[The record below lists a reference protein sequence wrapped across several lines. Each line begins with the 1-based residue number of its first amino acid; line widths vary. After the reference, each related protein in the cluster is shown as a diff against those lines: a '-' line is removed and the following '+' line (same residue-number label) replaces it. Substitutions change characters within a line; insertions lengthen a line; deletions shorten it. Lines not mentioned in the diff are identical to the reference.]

1 MQYKNVMLQEKMR
14 EGHDIMSSVRTVN
27 ININANESYSV
38 TDKNGKQ
45 DKSKEKGG
53 NIINGANLNLG
64 GDLVAQKRKD
74 AMNKAME
81 TINKTFNKD
90 IERDKELAGRQD
102 RIDELKRMIRDAHNS
117 IKDADK
123 KLADLKEEYGIEDD
137 SDEQKELE
145 LLMKR
150 VDSERDNLG
159 VKLTDEDIA
168 KLDEIDKRGLTE
180 YQQRAVQA
188 YEPKSIQKSL
198 IKDYEKELN
207 KEIKSLQAAKLDD
220 LKSAPMIESR
230 KQADD
235 ILQAASK
242 EIISTLIDEAK
253 EKIEEKAEE
262 EKEKAEEAKEEQERL
277 EELINKK
284 KEEKDIT
291 EEIPLDEYR
300 KTDELR
306 QELNTIVKDAGLSQE
321 DMLGLKINQKA

>member
-1 MQYKNVMLQEKMR
+1 
-14 EGHDIMSSVRTVN
+14 MSSVRTVN
-27 ININANESYSV
+27 INANESYSI
-38 TDKNGKQ
+38 TEKNGKLH
-45 DKSKEKGG
+45 KSKEKSG
-53 NIINGANLNLG
+53 NVVNGAGLSLA

-74 AMNKAME
+74 AMNRAME
-81 TINKTFNKD
+81 TLNKTFNKD
-90 IERDKELAGRQD
+90 IERDKELSGRQD
-102 RIDELKRMIRDAHNS
+102 RIDELKRMIRDAHNV
-117 IKDADK
+117 IDEADK
-123 KLADLKEEYGIEDD
+123 KLAELKEEYGIDDD
-137 SDEQKELE
+137 SKEQKELD

-150 VDSERDNLG
+150 IDSQQDNLD
-159 VKLTDEDIA
+159 VELTDEEKA
-168 KLDEIDKRGLTE
+168 QLEEIDEKGLTE
-180 YQQRAVQA
+180 YQQRALQA

-198 IKDYEKELN
+198 IVDYEKELN
-207 KEIKSLQAAKLDD
+207 KAIKSLQAAKIDD
-220 LKSAPMIESR
+220 LKSAPMVESR

-235 ILQAASK
+235 ILEAARK
-242 EIISTLIDEAK
+242 DIIGTLYEEAK

-306 QELNTIVKDAGLSQE
+306 QELNTIVKDTGLSQE

>member
-1 MQYKNVMLQEKMR
+1 
-14 EGHDIMSSVRTVN
+14 MSSVRTVN
-27 ININANESYSV
+27 INANESYSI
-38 TDKNGKQ
+38 TEKNGKLN
-45 DKSKEKGG
+45 KSKEKSG
-53 NIINGANLNLG
+53 NVVNGAGLSLA

-74 AMNKAME
+74 AMNRAME
-81 TINKTFNKD
+81 TLNKTFNKD
-90 IERDKELAGRQD
+90 IERDKELSGRQD
-102 RIDELKRMIRDAHNS
+102 RIDELKRMIRDAHNV
-117 IKDADK
+117 IDEADK
-123 KLADLKEEYGIEDD
+123 KLAELKEEYGIDDD
-137 SDEQKELE
+137 SKEQKELD

-150 VDSERDNLG
+150 IDSQQDNLD
-159 VKLTDEDIA
+159 VELTDEEKA
-168 KLDEIDKRGLTE
+168 QLEEIDEKGLTE
-180 YQQRAVQA
+180 YQQRALQA

-198 IKDYEKELN
+198 IVDYEKELN
-207 KEIKSLQAAKLDD
+207 KAIKSLQAAKIDD
-220 LKSAPMIESR
+220 LKSAPMVESR

-235 ILQAASK
+235 ILEAARK
-242 EIISTLIDEAK
+242 DIIGTLYEEAK

-306 QELNTIVKDAGLSQE
+306 QELNTIVKDTGLSQE